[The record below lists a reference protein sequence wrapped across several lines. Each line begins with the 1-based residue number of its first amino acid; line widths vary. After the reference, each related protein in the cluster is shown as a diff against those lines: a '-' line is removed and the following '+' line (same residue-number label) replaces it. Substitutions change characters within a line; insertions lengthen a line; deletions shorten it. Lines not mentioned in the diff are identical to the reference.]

1 MSKEKKSI
9 EYYKANAEEDYA
21 TVPISVLRYIT
32 ELEEKN
38 KEIQQQ
44 IQYLNEVVENH
55 NNSRDELQQQL
66 EDTIVL
72 NKDLNE
78 DITELEK
85 KLDSYKKYKSI
96 AESESVRADNI
107 QEKLADIQ
115 SQLILSEKKVE
126 LNFKFAKAFEK
137 QLAENEKELSNA
149 TTMLGKIHDIVDK
162 QNFDEDSQLHEIY
175 KITHNSF

>member
-1 MSKEKKSI
+1 MNKEKKSI

-44 IQYLNEVVENH
+44 LDDKIEEFKSLEN
-55 NNSRDELQQQL
+55 NYNS
-66 EDTIVL
+66 VY
-72 NKDLNE
+72 
-78 DITELEK
+78 
-85 KLDSYKKYKSI
+85 DSYKKYKSI
-96 AESESVRADNI
+96 AENESVRADNL
-107 QEKLADIQ
+107 QEQLADIQ
-115 SQLILSEKKVE
+115 SQLVLSEKKVE

-137 QLAENEKELSNA
+137 QLAENEKELNDA